1 MTTMISSPI
10 SKMRIAVVE
19 DDPLLRQEI
28 ALHLKKI
35 GFTAFELNN
44 GKGLDDLL
52 SSEIIDALIL
62 DLNLPGED
70 GLSIAKRIRLIHPKM
85 GIIMLTARSALID
98 RLKGYESGADVYL
111 SKPIASEE
119 LVATL
124 LSLNNRITNQNKQ
137 DTYTLDLPNRQLLGK
152 ETWQKV
158 SLTDH
163 EKMVLLFLI
172 QAKDQTASSEALCS
186 LLNFKEDEYA
196 RKRSLESML
205 SRLRKKI
212 ASIDILDNEVAIKSI
227 WGVGYQLCLKIAIYT

>member
-1 MTTMISSPI
+1 MISSPI

-28 ALHLKKI
+28 TLHLEKI

-62 DLNLPGED
+62 DLNLPGEG
-70 GLSIAKRIRLIHPKM
+70 GLSIAKRIRLIYPKM

-137 DTYTLDLPNRQLLGK
+137 DTWTLDLPNRQLLGK

-158 SLTDH
+158 SLTNH
-163 EKMVLLFLI
+163 ERMVLLFLI

-186 LLNFKEDEYA
+186 LLNFKEEDA
-196 RKRSLESML
+196 KKHSLESML

-212 ASIDILDNEVAIKSI
+212 ASIANLDNEMAIKSI
-227 WGVGYQLCLKIAIYT
+227 WGEGYQLCLKVAISS

>member
-1 MTTMISSPI
+1 
-10 SKMRIAVVE
+10 MRIAVVE

-28 ALHLKKI
+28 TRYLKKI

-52 SSEIIDALIL
+52 SSEVIDALIL

-70 GLSIAKRIRLIHPKM
+70 GLSIAKRIRLIYPKM
-85 GIIMLTARSALID
+85 GIIILTARSALID

-137 DTYTLDLPNRQLLGK
+137 DTWTLDLPNRQLLGK
-152 ETWQKV
+152 ET
-158 SLTDH
+158 
-163 EKMVLLFLI
+163 
-172 QAKDQTASSEALCS
+172 
-186 LLNFKEDEYA
+186 
-196 RKRSLESML
+196 
-205 SRLRKKI
+205 
-212 ASIDILDNEVAIKSI
+212 
-227 WGVGYQLCLKIAIYT
+227 

>member
-1 MTTMISSPI
+1 MTTMVSSPI

-28 ALHLKKI
+28 VLHLEKI

-62 DLNLPGED
+62 DLNLPGEG
-70 GLSIAKRIRLIHPKM
+70 GLSIAKRIRLIYPKM

-137 DTYTLDLPNRQLLGK
+137 DTWTLDLPNRQLLGK

-158 SLTDH
+158 SLTNH
-163 EKMVLLFLI
+163 ERMVLLYLI

-186 LLNFKEDEYA
+186 LLNFKEEDA
-196 RKRSLESML
+196 KKHSLESML

-212 ASIDILDNEVAIKSI
+212 ASIANLDNEMAIKSI
-227 WGVGYQLCLKIAIYT
+227 WGEGYQLCLKVAIYS

>member
-1 MTTMISSPI
+1 MISSPI

-28 ALHLKKI
+28 TLHLEKI

-62 DLNLPGED
+62 DLNLPGEG
-70 GLSIAKRIRLIHPKM
+70 GLSIAKRIRLIYPKM

-137 DTYTLDLPNRQLLGK
+137 DTWTLDLPNRQLLGK

-158 SLTDH
+158 SLTNH
-163 EKMVLLFLI
+163 ERMVLLFLI

-186 LLNFKEDEYA
+186 LLNFKEEDA
-196 RKRSLESML
+196 KKHSLESML

-212 ASIDILDNEVAIKSI
+212 ASIANLDNVMAIKSI
-227 WGVGYQLCLKIAIYT
+227 WGEGYQLCLKVAISS

>member
-1 MTTMISSPI
+1 MISSPI

-19 DDPLLRQEI
+19 DNPLLRQEI
-28 ALHLKKI
+28 TLHLEKI

-62 DLNLPGED
+62 DLNLPGEG
-70 GLSIAKRIRLIHPKM
+70 GLSIAKRIRLIYPKM

-137 DTYTLDLPNRQLLGK
+137 DTWTLDLPNRQLLGK

-158 SLTDH
+158 SLTNH
-163 EKMVLLFLI
+163 ERMVLLFLI

-186 LLNFKEDEYA
+186 LLNFKEEDA
-196 RKRSLESML
+196 KKHSLESML

-212 ASIDILDNEVAIKSI
+212 ASIANLDNEMAIKSV
-227 WGVGYQLCLKIAIYT
+227 WGEGYQLCLKVTIYS

>member
-1 MTTMISSPI
+1 MTTMISSSI
-10 SKMRIAVVE
+10 SNMRIAVVE

-28 ALHLKKI
+28 TRYLKKI

-52 SSEIIDALIL
+52 SSEVIDALIL

-70 GLSIAKRIRLIHPKM
+70 GLSIAKRIRLIYPKM
-85 GIIMLTARSALID
+85 GIIILTARSALID

-137 DTYTLDLPNRQLLGK
+137 DTWTLDLPNRQLLGK

-186 LLNFKEDEYA
+186 LLNFKEEDA
-196 RKRSLESML
+196 KKHSLESML

-212 ASIDILDNEVAIKSI
+212 ASITNLDNAVAIKSV
-227 WGVGYQLCLKIAIYT
+227 WGVGYQLCLKLAIYS

>member
-1 MTTMISSPI
+1 MISSPI

>member
-1 MTTMISSPI
+1 
-10 SKMRIAVVE
+10 MRIAVVE
-19 DDPLLRQEI
+19 DNPLLRQEI
-28 ALHLKKI
+28 TLHLEKI

-62 DLNLPGED
+62 DLNLPGEG
-70 GLSIAKRIRLIHPKM
+70 GLSIAKRIRLIYPKM

-137 DTYTLDLPNRQLLGK
+137 DTWTLDLPNRQLLGK

-158 SLTDH
+158 SLTNH
-163 EKMVLLFLI
+163 ERMVLLFLI

-186 LLNFKEDEYA
+186 LLNFKEEDA
-196 RKRSLESML
+196 KKHSLESML

-212 ASIDILDNEVAIKSI
+212 ASIANLDNEMAIKSV
-227 WGVGYQLCLKIAIYT
+227 WGEGYQLCLKVTIYS